1 MKPVVVGVGDCQL
14 SADPAAMLVTYAL
27 GSCIAVV
34 IWDPAAQV
42 GGLLHFML
50 PEAGQTRGGEA
61 AAQPYRYADTGTPLL
76 FRAAYRMGADKRRLV
91 VRLAGGA
98 AVVNDGGL
106 FNIGKRNY
114 AAVRRI
120 LWQAGV
126 MIHGEDVG
134 GAVSRTVRMEV
145 GTGKLTVRRPDGA
158 EQELASNSGG
168 VRRPAALAGE
178 GGVLCTNGC

>member
-14 SADPAAMLVTYAL
+14 SADAEAQLVTYAL
-27 GSCIAVV
+27 GSCIAVT
-34 IWDPAAQV
+34 IWDPAARV

-50 PEAGQTRGGEA
+50 PEAGAGREQEG

-76 FRAAYRMGADKRRLV
+76 FRGAYRMGADKKRLV

-126 MIHGEDVG
+126 MVAAEDVG
-134 GAVSRTVRMEV
+134 GAISRTVRMDI
-145 GTGKLTVRRPDGA
+145 GTGRQWIRTPDGGERELGGSAAGPRRPLGDGK
-158 EQELASNSGG
+158 
-168 VRRPAALAGE
+168 
-178 GGVLCTNGC
+178 GGVLCANGC

>member
-1 MKPVVVGVGDCQL
+1 MKPVVVGVGDCRL
-14 SADPAAMLVTYAL
+14 SADPASMLVTYAL
-27 GSCIAVV
+27 GSCIAVA
-34 IWDPAAQV
+34 IWDPIARV
-42 GGLLHFML
+42 GGMLHFML
-50 PEAGQTRGGEA
+50 PESSAGRESDA
-61 AAQPYRYADTGTPLL
+61 AGQPYRYADTGTPLL
-76 FRAAYRMGADKRRLV
+76 FRSAYELGADKRRLV

-126 MIHGEDVG
+126 MVHGEDVG

-145 GTGKLTVRRPDGA
+145 GSGRLLIRRPDEA
-158 EQELASNSGG
+158 EAELAP
-168 VRRPAALAGE
+168 PAPAARALAGQMK
-178 GGVLCTNGC
+178 GGWQ

>member
-27 GSCIAVV
+27 GSCIAVA
-34 IWDPAAQV
+34 IWDPAARV

-50 PEAGQTRGGEA
+50 PEAGA
-61 AAQPYRYADTGTPLL
+61 AGAAGAVEQPYRYADTGTPLL

-98 AVVNDGGL
+98 AVVEGAGL

-134 GAVSRTVRMEV
+134 GALSRTVRLEV
-145 GTGKLTVRRPDGA
+145 GTGKLLVRGPDGA
-158 EQELASNSGG
+158 EQEMAADGG
-168 VRRPAALAGE
+168 AGRHAPAAAVH